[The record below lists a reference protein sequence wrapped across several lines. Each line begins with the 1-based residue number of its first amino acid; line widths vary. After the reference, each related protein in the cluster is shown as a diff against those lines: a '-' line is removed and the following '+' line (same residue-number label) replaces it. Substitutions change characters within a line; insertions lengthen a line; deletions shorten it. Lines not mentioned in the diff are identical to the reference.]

1 MVSEHLGMGTNVI
14 FHLLISRGV
23 GIDLYG
29 ILNALEQGNEI
40 SLVFKKKEIAT
51 LFSTFKH
58 LWGECYSANVRPLEC
73 FKLFRDLQYRLKQVF
88 YFFFKLP
95 PCSSLQP
102 SILTHLL
109 YLPKGNTAK
118 QRVQLRNLSIC
129 LPTYISVCLSLT
141 VWMKLQLLDITFL

>member
-1 MVSEHLGMGTNVI
+1 MVSEHLGMGTNLI

-58 LWGECYSANVRPLEC
+58 L
-73 FKLFRDLQYRLKQVF
+73 
-88 YFFFKLP
+88 
-95 PCSSLQP
+95 
-102 SILTHLL
+102 
-109 YLPKGNTAK
+109 
-118 QRVQLRNLSIC
+118 
-129 LPTYISVCLSLT
+129 
-141 VWMKLQLLDITFL
+141 